1 MTERADLKMP
11 GAIEAVDGVLAQVDS
26 GAVTAGEAIEL
37 VLDAGIAP
45 RDNGAWS
52 LPGSLL
58 ASADWHRAWCSAA
71 LVERQPTLALV
82 NRASRPRVVVSC
94 RAQRGKRKRAQR
106 AAIFPYPAAR
116 W

>member
-11 GAIEAVDGVLAQVDS
+11 GAIEAVDGALAQVDS

-37 VLDAGIAP
+37 VLDARIAP

-52 LPGSLL
+52 LRATCWRPSIGVVPG
-58 ASADWHRAWCSAA
+58 APPA

-82 NRASRPRVVVSC
+82 NRASRRVVVSC